1 ALGGLGYRHGRRRR
15 ACRFGPLPPGGQPH
29 QPTQE
34 QRPPGNRYR
43 TQFKQRG
50 HGIATHRVMAS
61 FRKAKSP
68 PPRSRVRGLIEPCPP
83 QPCPLAPALFPASA
97 PPHICSHVSS
107 PQARDHAHG
116 GHARRNRQL
125 HPVLPPCSTTAIT
138 NPKRHPTCLRS
149 RPTTRLCLTP

>member
-1 ALGGLGYRHGRRRR
+1 
-15 ACRFGPLPPGGQPH
+15 
-29 QPTQE
+29 
-34 QRPPGNRYR
+34 
-43 TQFKQRG
+43 
-50 HGIATHRVMAS
+50 
-61 FRKAKSP
+61 
-68 PPRSRVRGLIEPCPP
+68 IEPCPP

-149 RPTTRLCLTP
+149 RPTAGLCLTPIRAAASPSAIASARRWCGSTWRGATAAAAAEPAPA